1 MFVDLLPNS
10 PTAERQSHLDS
21 LARYTVALS
30 DFVCPEPDNLDFEV
44 ADSGARG
51 QAGHRS
57 DEAFLQAL
65 RIQKLVR
72 LRCLAPGYPRRL
84 GRQRS
89 TCRAGAVAHFV
100 EDGTFSVSNEV
111 PGSQFPCWLPG
122 ATSLVSTSCATSSAS
137 SGSATMRSAHV
148 TSASR
153 IRAHGGVVAD
163 DR

>member
-30 DFVCPEPDNLDFEV
+30 DFVCPEPENLDFEV

-100 EDGTFSVSNEV
+100 EDGTFFVSNEV
-111 PGSQFPCWLPG
+111 PGEPVPVLVAGRNKPG
-122 ATSLVSTSCATSSAS
+122 QHLMCDIFGFVRIGHDAICA
-137 SGSATMRSAHV
+137 RDE
-148 TSASR
+148 R
-153 IRAHGGVVAD
+153 VAD
-163 DR
+163 PGPRRRSGR